1 MLGERIAA
9 SVAQRQVK
17 YLTPV
22 PPQAATG
29 LVARVYAQVADES
42 RIVAPPALAHSPAP
56 RTLAAYWMLMREPLV
71 ATGLVDRLAKEA
83 VASAVSVGTICP
95 YCVDMHSTGMY
106 DLSTEHD
113 AEAIARDRADE
124 VDDPRLR
131 ALAAWG
137 RTAHLPDTA
146 SPDTAPF
153 PEEHR
158 PELVGVVVSFHYLT
172 RMVNVFLSSFLLPP
186 RLGPT
191 ARRRFKQGIGRVL
204 APTLR
209 AYREPGRSLP
219 LLPDAAPP
227 PEAAWA
233 AASPTVSAAVAR
245 SYAAF
250 EEAGVRS
257 VPAGVRDLVLRRLSR
272 WRGEE
277 TGLRRDWCEDLLL
290 ELPDEQ
296 RAAARL
302 ALLTALASYQ
312 VDEEVVDECRR
323 CGADDVALVET
334 AAWASFVAAR
344 QVGMWHLPAVP
355 GSAQSGRTTPD

>member
-22 PPQAATG
+22 APQAATG
-29 LVARVYAQVADES
+29 LVAQVYTQVADES
-42 RIVAPPALAHSPAP
+42 RIVIPPALLHSQSPQL
-56 RTLAAYWMLMREPLV
+56 LAAYWMLMREPLV
-71 ATGLVDRLAKEA
+71 ATGVVDRLAKEA
-83 VASAVSVGTICP
+83 VAAAVSVGNICP

-106 DLSTEHD
+106 DLSNEHD
-113 AEAIARDRADE
+113 AEAIVRDRADE
-124 VDDPRLR
+124 VDDPRVR
-131 ALAAWG
+131 TLAAWG
-137 RTAHLPDTA
+137 RAAHLPDT
-146 SPDTAPF
+146 PLPGGPPF
-153 PEEHR
+153 PESHR
-158 PELVGVVVSFHYLT
+158 PELVGVAVSFHYLT

-191 ARRRFKQGIGRVL
+191 ARRRFKQGIGRML

-219 LLPDAAPP
+219 LLPDAALPAC
-227 PEAAWA
+227 AAWA
-233 AASPTVSAAVAR
+233 AASPTVSDAAAR

-250 EEAGVRS
+250 EAAGVRS
-257 VPAGVRDLVLRRLSR
+257 VPPGVRELVLRRLSG

-277 TGLRRDWCEDLLL
+277 TGLQRDWCEELIL
-290 ELPDEQ
+290 ELPDKE

-312 VDEEVVDECRR
+312 VDEEVVGEFRR
-323 CGADDVALVET
+323 YRPDDVALVET
-334 AAWASFVAAR
+334 TAWASFAAAR
-344 QVGMWHLPAVP
+344 QVGMWHLPTVAAT
-355 GSAQSGRTTPD
+355 AQSGRTTPP